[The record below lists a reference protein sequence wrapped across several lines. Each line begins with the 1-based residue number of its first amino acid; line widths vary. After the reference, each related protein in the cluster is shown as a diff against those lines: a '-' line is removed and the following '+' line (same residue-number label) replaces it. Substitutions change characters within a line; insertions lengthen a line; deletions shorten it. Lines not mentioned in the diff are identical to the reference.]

1 MINKLLLIVD
11 PQIDFITGVLPV
23 PGAVSSM
30 NSLAGYLRRN
40 STQYVGII
48 VTADRHP
55 MRHCSFR
62 TEAGQW
68 PVHCVADS
76 VGAAIWPPLMSALID
91 ASDKT
96 AILHKGENAET
107 EEYSIF
113 KNRDAADIIS
123 HIIKSRNIGHIDICG
138 VAGDVCVAA
147 TIRDLL
153 TLDDNIRLNVLKKF
167 SPSID
172 GGNTLD
178 SLISKYS
185 LSCTG

>member
-40 STQYVGII
+40 STQYAGII

-68 PVHCVADS
+68 PVHCVA
-76 VGAAIWPPLMSALID
+76 
-91 ASDKT
+91 
-96 AILHKGENAET
+96 
-107 EEYSIF
+107 
-113 KNRDAADIIS
+113 
-123 HIIKSRNIGHIDICG
+123 
-138 VAGDVCVAA
+138 A

-153 TLDDNIRLNVLKKF
+153 TLDGNIRLNVLKKF

-185 LSCTG
+185 LSCTR